1 MTGRK
6 PKPTALKAAAGN
18 PGKRPLNRREP
29 KPQSGLP
36 PCPAWLKGEGRKEY
50 RRLGRLLVDMGVM
63 TTVDRT
69 SFVMRC
75 EAWGRY
81 VDARA
86 QVARLGTVVKTANGN
101 LIQNPYLPVMN
112 KALEQVAKFDAEFGL
127 TPSSRSRV
135 QVQAQEAGLT
145 LAELLFA
152 DVQEFAIDGEEN
164 EEHDH
169 AER

>member
-1 MTGRK
+1 MKVGGGMAGRR
-6 PKPTALKAAAGN
+6 PKPTALKERTGN

-29 KPQSGLP
+29 KPVSGLA
-36 PCPAWLKGEGRKEY
+36 PCPAWLTGEGRREY
-50 RRLGRLLVDMGVM
+50 RRLGRVLVGMGVM

-81 VDARA
+81 VEARA
-86 QVARLGTVVKTANGN
+86 QVAKLGTVVKTANGN

-112 KALEQVAKFDAEFGL
+112 KALEQVAKFDSEFGL

-135 QVQAQEAGLT
+135 QGQGDEPS
-145 LAELLFA
+145 LADILFG
-152 DVQEFAIDGEEN
+152 DVIGDG
-164 EEHDH
+164 D
-169 AER
+169 AE